1 MRVLHIFTVFTTPK
15 AFFDG
20 QFRFLSE
27 RGFEQHLITS
37 DAEDRDFCA
46 RNNIT
51 YHRAPL
57 ARRIDLRADLKAILD
72 VRRYIKT
79 NDIDT
84 VVGHTQKGAMVAMI
98 AAWMARVPRRVYYR
112 HGLVYTTASGLKRV
126 VLKSVERLT
135 ALLATDIVNVSP
147 SLSALAVK
155 DSLNSA
161 RKQRI
166 FGAGTCGGI
175 DARAVFNPANVAL
188 EETAALRQKY
198 RIGES
203 DFVAGFCGRLCRDKG
218 IIERVEAFRLFRD
231 AHPGIKTKLLLAG
244 PYDKR
249 DILPTETKEAIETDP
264 DIIYT
269 GQLPQSALP
278 AHYMLMDVFVFPSH
292 REGFGMTVIEA
303 SAMER
308 PVLVSKAHGCVDTI
322 VPDTTGR
329 YIGNKPEE
337 ISAGLSD
344 MLDSPLR
351 TRLGAEGRKHVLKNF
366 DHTVLRPIIANF
378 YKNLSRT
385 NI

>member
-1 MRVLHIFTVFTTPK
+1 MKILHVFTIFTTPK

-37 DAEDRDFCA
+37 DAEDREFCA
-46 RNNIT
+46 RNKIT
-51 YHRAPL
+51 YHHAPL
-57 ARRIDLRADLKAILD
+57 ARRIDIKADIKAIRE
-72 VRRYIKT
+72 VRRYIRA
-79 NDIDT
+79 NGIDA
-84 VVGHTQKGAMVAMI
+84 VAGHTPKGALVAMI
-98 AAWMARVPRRVYYR
+98 AAWTARVPHRVYYR
-112 HGLVYTTASGLKRV
+112 HGLVYTTASGLKRI

-135 ALLATDIVNVSP
+135 AMLATDIVNVSP

-155 DSLNSA
+155 DRLNPA
-161 RKQRI
+161 CKQRI

-175 DARAVFNPANVAL
+175 DARAVFNPANVL
-188 EETAALRQKY
+188 PEETEALRQKY
-198 RIGES
+198 VIGEN

-218 IIERVEAFRLFRD
+218 IIELVEAFRLFRD
-231 AHPGIKTKLLLAG
+231 THPGIRTRLLLAG

-249 DILPTETKEAIETDP
+249 DILPRETKEAIETDP
-264 DIIYT
+264 DIIST
-269 GQLPQSALP
+269 GPLPQSALP

-322 VPDTTGR
+322 VPDRTGR
-329 YIGNKPEE
+329 YIGNTPEAIASG
-337 ISAGLSD
+337 ISE

-351 TRLGAEGRKHVLKNF
+351 TRLGTEGRKHVLKNF
-366 DHTVLRPIIANF
+366 DHTVLRPIIADF
-378 YKNLSRT
+378 FMSLS
-385 NI
+385 